1 MSRAS
6 RIQKQERQLREL
18 ESEFRSVLISA
29 LKKCKD
35 GGRGVF
41 LTTEGARSNG
51 WSRFVW
57 PETKRLEEL
66 GERIAE
72 IRESLLLPVEESPY
86 GLFLK
91 YCHITGPNRPGG
103 AKLALECLKELEASS
118 QQLGAFYA

>member
-1 MSRAS
+1 ME
-6 RIQKQERQLREL
+6 KQERQLREL
-18 ESEFRSVLISA
+18 ESEFRSLLIPA

-41 LTTEGARSNG
+41 LTTEEARNQTNPVLY
-51 WSRFVW
+51 SRLVW

-72 IRESLLLPVEESPY
+72 LRGSLGLPVEESAY

-91 YCHITGPNRPGG
+91 YCHITGPNAPG
-103 AKLALECLKELEASS
+103 AWKLALECLKELEASS
-118 QQLGAFYA
+118 QQLGAIYA